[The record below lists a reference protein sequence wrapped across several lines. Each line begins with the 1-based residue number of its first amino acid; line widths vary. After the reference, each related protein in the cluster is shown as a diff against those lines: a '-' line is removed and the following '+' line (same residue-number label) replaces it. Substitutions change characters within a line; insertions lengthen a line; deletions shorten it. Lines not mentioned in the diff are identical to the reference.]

1 MENNT
6 IAISNHE
13 ILEQE
18 KTLEIIYLTLSFKE
32 EDTKSQ

>member
-18 KTLEIIYLTLSFKE
+18 KTLEIIYLLNPFI
-32 EDTKSQ
+32 